1 MYTYAVTVSQVCR
14 RHMRTRLNRALAMLA
29 KMASVTEYFSF
40 GNILLVILMAFMAYQ
55 MIELYQFR
63 DMPPGPRFTNLPLIG
78 NLFSFNFDGEI
89 FQDVV
94 AR

>member
-1 MYTYAVTVSQVCR
+1 
-14 RHMRTRLNRALAMLA
+14 MRTRLNRALAMFP

-40 GNILLVILMAFMAYQ
+40 GNILLVILKAFMAYQ

-78 NLFSFNFDGEI
+78 NLFSFNFGGEI

>member
-1 MYTYAVTVSQVCR
+1 
-14 RHMRTRLNRALAMLA
+14 
-29 KMASVTEYFSF
+29 MASFTDYFSL
-40 GNILLVILMAFMAYQ
+40 GNIFLAILMVFMVYQ
-55 MIELYQFR
+55 LSELYQFR

-78 NLFSFNFDGEI
+78 NLFSFNFGGEI

>member
-1 MYTYAVTVSQVCR
+1 
-14 RHMRTRLNRALAMLA
+14 
-29 KMASVTEYFSF
+29 
-40 GNILLVILMAFMAYQ
+40 

-78 NLFSFNFDGEI
+78 NLFSFNFGGEI

>member
-1 MYTYAVTVSQVCR
+1 MD
-14 RHMRTRLNRALAMLA
+14 
-29 KMASVTEYFSF
+29 SVTEYFTL
-40 GNILLVILMAFMAYQ
+40 GNILLAILLAFMVYQ
-55 MIELYQFR
+55 LIELYQFR

-78 NLFSFNFDGEI
+78 NLFSFNFGGEI

>member
-1 MYTYAVTVSQVCR
+1 
-14 RHMRTRLNRALAMLA
+14 
-29 KMASVTEYFSF
+29 MASVTEYFSL
-40 GNILLVILMAFMAYQ
+40 GNIFLTILMAFMVYQ
-55 MIELYQFR
+55 LNELYQFR

-78 NLFSFNFDGEI
+78 NLFSFNFGGEI